1 MPIGSENIKAAF
13 EIKEQAVKKA
23 EQQYEKAV
31 NKASEEAPR
40 IKDIN
45 TELSAIGASLMMAA
59 LSGNNEKINELKKQS
74 ETLSKEKKQLL
85 KKAGVK
91 EKECFCKVCED
102 SGYVGG
108 KLCECIKSIAKEIAL
123 SKMAEKMP
131 IDKCSFDN
139 FDINYYPDE
148 VRTKMQNIFKFS
160 KEYADNFSKS
170 SENLLFM
177 GKSGLGKTHLSI
189 AIIKEAIK
197 KGFNVVYGPAQSL
210 FSQVEKEHF
219 TYSGDSENLHILLS
233 ADLLVIDDL
242 GTEFMTNFVQSL
254 FYDIVNTR
262 MLSGRPTIINTNL
275 TIEELQ
281 NRYTQRIASRFIGE
295 YTIKTF
301 LGNDIR
307 LKKAQGK

>member
-1 MPIGSENIKAAF
+1 MAIGSENIKAAF

-23 EQQYEKAV
+23 EYVYEKAV
-31 NKASEEAPR
+31 QEASEKNPR
-40 IKDIN
+40 IKEIN
-45 TELSAIGASLMMAA
+45 TQLSAIGASLMMAA
-59 LSGNNEKINELKKQS
+59 LSGNTDKIETYKKQS
-74 ETLSKEKKQLL
+74 EALSNEKKQLL
-85 KKAGVK
+85 KKVGVK
-91 EKECFCKVCED
+91 DKECFCKVCGD

-108 KLCECIKSIAKEIAL
+108 SLCECIKSLAKEIAI

-139 FDINYYPDE
+139 FDINYYPEE

-160 KEYADNFSKS
+160 KEYAESFSKA

-177 GKSGLGKTHLSI
+177 GKCGLGKTHLSI

-197 KGFNVVYGPAQSL
+197 KGYNVVYGPAQSL

-219 TYSGDSENLHILLS
+219 TYSGNSENLDILLS

>member
-1 MPIGSENIKAAF
+1 MAIGSENIKAAF

-23 EQQYEKAV
+23 EYNYEKAV

-59 LSGNNEKINELKKQS
+59 LSGDNKKINELKKQS
-74 ETLSKEKKQLL
+74 EALSKEKKQLL

-91 EKECFCKVCED
+91 EKDCFCKVCED

-108 KLCECIKSIAKEIAL
+108 SLCECIKSIAKEIAL

-160 KEYADNFSKS
+160 KEYADNFSGN

-219 TYSGDSENLHILLS
+219 TYSGDSENLDILLD